1 MIGLVL
7 AMLWSRRGRAA
18 TVMLLTALATAG
30 ALAAPAYLAAADDR
44 IVRSEVA
51 AATPGERTVLITGEV
66 LSSGGGSMATTF
78 QSLAGRW
85 LDTPGYATVFSA
97 QFTAQPAD
105 LEMATAS
112 QLTTILFRE
121 NICAHVRVVA
131 GRCLMGTGDTILSGR
146 TADRLGLRPG
156 DTVSLAGS
164 RYDQQSGRYT
174 PAGPPTA
181 LTVVGVVEPRD
192 GGEPYWGRTGGMR
205 DAFQVDRRTVDMFSR
220 PAELQAYDAYPLP
233 GAITVDT
240 LPALSEWAKKAQQRS
255 TDEARLNTD
264 LDVLLDRIAE
274 RRAEVRAAV
283 PFAVAPVLLLA
294 WAVIT
299 LAVSTVIRAR
309 RFEHG
314 VIALRGVARP
324 GRWWL
329 ATGETL
335 LSVLT
340 GAALGFT
347 AAGGWQIRGAWPYAA
362 VAVLG
367 ALAVA
372 LTVALRTVSAPV
384 SALLRQV
391 DRHTARWR
399 GVALEGVLVVA
410 AAVAVAQVRGRPGG
424 VALLAPAL
432 VLLAVAVL
440 AGRVG
445 PVLSGLSAARA
456 LRRPSAGRFR
466 LAGALA
472 GFRLARR
479 PVGARLLALLT
490 LAVGSLAFAAGATSA
505 VDQRQGTQAAL
516 DTGAPVVLDVDA
528 TSRTQLL
535 RAVRAAD
542 PEGRSAMAVVPI
554 RDSDDNS
561 GAVAVDAAR
570 LPAVALWPAGA
581 PPVAD
586 VAARLHP
593 PAPAEA
599 VTHTGAKIA
608 FDVTV
613 SALDRPDV
621 DLTAVLT
628 PLDGQA
634 TASADLGKLVLG
646 RKSYTGETPM
656 CVRGCRLVEIAVKL
670 PPYVGPTIVVTL
682 HSPPATDWRTA
693 PGATAVRGA
702 DGVTFSLPMTS
713 QPGAGALRPAY
724 GPAELPV
731 ATTAPLP
738 DAEFKTFGGKAVPV
752 AEVSARRLPRVGTT
766 GALVDLEY
774 ADLFAEDDGRATGAE
789 VWLSATAPPGIVDAL
804 HAQGLTVTGRR
815 TVADTRTAIAA
826 GGTALGLRFY
836 LLAGWLS
843 AALGAAGLAVAA
855 IGTST
860 HDLRAL
866 RVQGLRRSTGTL
878 VEPFVVLAL
887 VAAAGVAGVLGAG
900 LAWFAVGGT
909 LPGLKGAGLPPLGV
923 PAATVA
929 VASAALAVAGLTA
942 QAAASRTRT
951 PRVSVIRKT
960 YGRQGDKKSSG
971 S

>member
-30 ALAAPAYLAAADDR
+30 ALAAPAYLTAADDR

-51 AATPGERTVLITGEV
+51 AAAPSERTVLITGEV
-66 LSSGGGSMATTF
+66 LSSGGGSMAKTF
-78 QSLAGRW
+78 QSLAGGW
-85 LDTPGYATVFSA
+85 LDAPGYATVFSA
-97 QFTAQPAD
+97 QFPAQPEELA
-105 LEMATAS
+105 MATAS
-112 QLTTILFRE
+112 QLTTVVFRE

-146 TADRLGLRPG
+146 TADRLGLHPG
-156 DTVSLAGS
+156 DTMSLTGS
-164 RYDQQSGRYT
+164 RYDQLSSRYV

-181 LTVVGVVEPRD
+181 LTIVGVVEPRD
-192 GGEPYWGRTGGMR
+192 AGEPYWGRTGGMR
-205 DAFQVDRRTVDMFSR
+205 DAFQVDRRTLDTFSR
-220 PAELQAYDAYPLP
+220 PAELESYDAYPLP

-240 LPALSEWAKKAQQRS
+240 LPALREWTGKAQQRS
-255 TDEARLNTD
+255 TEEARLNTD
-264 LDVLLDRIAE
+264 LDVLLDRIDE

-314 VIALRGVARP
+314 IIALRGVARP

-335 LSVLT
+335 LSVLI

-399 GVALEGVLVVA
+399 GLALEGVLVVA
-410 AAVAVAQVRGRPGG
+410 AVVAVAQVRGRPGG

-432 VLLAVAVL
+432 VLVAVAVL

-445 PVLSGLSAARA
+445 PILSGLAAARV

-490 LAVGSLAFAAGATSA
+490 LAVGSLAFAAGTTSA
-505 VDQRQGTQAAL
+505 VDQRQRDQAAL
-516 DTGAPVVLDVDA
+516 ATGAPVVLNVDA

-542 PEGRSAMAVVPI
+542 PGGRSAMAVVPI

-608 FDVTV
+608 LDVTV
-613 SALDRPDV
+613 SVLDRPDV
-621 DLTAVLT
+621 VLTATLA
-628 PLDGQA
+628 PLDGQPTA
-634 TASADLGKLVLG
+634 TADLGKLVLG
-646 RKSYTGETPM
+646 RQTYTGETPM
-656 CVRGCRLVEIAVKL
+656 CVRGCRLVEIAAKL

-682 HSPPATDWRTA
+682 HSSPPTEWRTA

-702 DGVTFSLPMTS
+702 DGITFSLPMTS
-713 QPGAGALRPAY
+713 QPGAGVLRPAF

-738 DAEFKTFGGKAVPV
+738 DAEFKTFGSKAVPV
-752 AEVSARRLPRVGTT
+752 AEFSATRLPRVGTA

-774 ADLFAEDDGRATGAE
+774 ADLTAEDDGRATGAE

-804 HAQGLTVTGRR
+804 RAQGLTVTGRR
-815 TVADTRTAIAA
+815 TVADTRAALAA

-836 LLAGWLS
+836 LMAGWLS

-878 VEPFVVLAL
+878 VEPFVVLVL

-909 LPGLKGAGLPPLGV
+909 LPGLKGTGLPPLGV
-923 PAATVA
+923 PAATVG
-929 VASAALAVAGLTA
+929 VMLAALAVAGLTA
-942 QAAASRTRT
+942 QAAASRTRA
-951 PRVSVIRKT
+951 PRRTRKRPAHSVIR
-960 YGRQGDKKSSG
+960 
-971 S
+971 